1 MQTIIDQADYEVDLL
16 VDEAN
21 EPAIKLYKSLGFQFP
36 DAPKDHALRLRLCLL
51 LAKSSLSI

>member
-21 EPAIKLYKSLGFQFP
+21 EPAIKLYKSLGFQFAEMLRRITHYGCVCVYFWP
-36 DAPKDHALRLRLCLL
+36 RAL
-51 LAKSSLSI
+51 